1 MLLVPRLFLQLIRV
15 AWFIYLDYRTISVLR
30 KMNRR
35 GRRGRRGKRKE
46 ERKRG
51 RARLGV
57 LIGDLV
63 LVL

>member
-1 MLLVPRLFLQLIRV
+1 
-15 AWFIYLDYRTISVLR
+15 
-30 KMNRR
+30 MNRR

-51 RARLGV
+51 RVMLGV

-63 LVL
+63 LVLFRGL